1 MKSALDC
8 IPCFVSQ
15 ALNVARLATSDP
27 RVHERILREVLR
39 RASQAD
45 LAQTPARF
53 GGEIHRLV
61 RELTGQADP
70 YLAVKQE
77 SNRLALALLPAW
89 RERLR
94 AAENPRLAAVKLAIA
109 ANVIDFGIKGDLT
122 AEQIPAALESSFA
135 APLAG
140 NVDEF
145 FEAMGRARDILFLAD
160 NAGEL
165 VFDRLLIEL
174 LPREKTTV
182 VVKGGPAIND
192 ALRADAAAAG
202 LDGWVEVTDTG
213 GDGAGIVLESCSPE
227 FQGRFAHASL
237 IVAKGQANFESLDG
251 CGQDIFFLF
260 KVKCPVVGRHIGH
273 AVGSLVLHRNVP
285 EAASRVA
292 APPQTGARELD
303 STTEDNGERKDKVM
317 TPMGDGTG
325 PLGQGPGSGKGM
337 GPCGAGQ
344 RRGWGGGRGQGGRGR
359 GQGRGRGF
367 GHGRGQGGM
376 IQQNPSAP
384 NNPSE
389 NKPK

>member
-15 ALNVARLATSDP
+15 ALNVARLATPDP

-45 LAQTPARF
+45 LAQPPARF
-53 GGEIHRLV
+53 GEGIHRLI

-70 YLAVKQE
+70 YLIVKQE

-122 AEQIPAALESSFA
+122 AEQIPAALESSCA
-135 APLAG
+135 APLQG
-140 NVDEF
+140 SV
-145 FEAMGRARDILFLAD
+145 EALFAAAESVPDILFLAD

-174 LPREKTTV
+174 LPRERITV

-213 GDGAGIVLESCSPE
+213 SDSAGIVFESCSPE
-227 FQGRFAHASL
+227 FQQRFARASL
-237 IVAKGQANFESLDG
+237 IIAKGQANFESLDG
-251 CGQDIFFLF
+251 GGQNTFFLF
-260 KVKCPVVGRHIGH
+260 KVKCPVVARHIGH
-273 AVGSLVLHRNVP
+273 SVGSLVLHRNVP
-285 EAASRVA
+285 EAAGRVA
-292 APPQTGARELD
+292 APPKTRARELD
-303 STTEDNGERKDKVM
+303 STTENNGEQKDQVM

-337 GPCGAGQ
+337 GPCGGGQ

-359 GQGRGRGF
+359 GQGRGRGL
-367 GHGRGQGGM
+367 GRGRGQGEM

-384 NNPSE
+384 NQPNE